1 MNYSRFLAMIAT
13 STAIMLGLMY
23 LNSYSIIE
31 HAFWSETRFYMAFVM
46 GAAMAVVML
55 SFMLGMY
62 KDKGKNA
69 FIYIG
74 SIIVFASA
82 LFLVRSQTTV

>member
-46 GAAMAVVML
+46 GAAMAVAV
-55 SFMLGMY
+55 
-62 KDKGKNA
+62 
-69 FIYIG
+69 
-74 SIIVFASA
+74 ASA
-82 LFLVRSQTTV
+82 RDPGKRRALPRLCR